1 MTKVKPR
8 TIGHNSGNI
17 NPIGEEAIALI
28 QQMHDNFKVLEQ
40 KCYLSFNGKNNWERK
55 NSALEATV
63 LSKEILEKFDSGFK
77 VIDAKARGVDVHH
90 APIKTHKLEIVSGNK
105 TRFGQ
110 WLINRNE
117 DC

>member
-1 MTKVKPR
+1 MTQVKRR
-8 TIGHNSGNI
+8 TIGDNSGNI
-17 NPIGEEAIALI
+17 NPIEEEAIALI
-28 QQMHDNFKVLEQ
+28 QQMQDSLKKL
-40 KCYLSFNGKNNWERK
+40 
-55 NSALEATV
+55 
-63 LSKEILEKFDSGFK
+63 KFDSWFK